1 MNKLEMLTQSL
12 QILTELSADMQ
23 QQIANAQEGVSEKSA
38 NLIMGSLAG
47 IEETVSHIKN
57 KKINKSC
64 AVCKA
69 QEEDRREGIEHVW

>member
-47 IEETVSHIKN
+47 IEETALHIKN
-57 KKINKSC
+57 IYE
-64 AVCKA
+64 AMMFMH
-69 QEEDRREGIEHVW
+69 RR

>member
-47 IEETVSHIKN
+47 IEETASHMN
-57 KKINKSC
+57 HLYE
-64 AVCKA
+64 AMVFMH
-69 QEEDRREGIEHVW
+69 RR

>member
-1 MNKLEMLTQSL
+1 MNKLKMLTQSL

-47 IEETVSHIKN
+47 IEETASHIKN
-57 KKINKSC
+57 IYE
-64 AVCKA
+64 AMVFLH
-69 QEEDRREGIEHVW
+69 QR

>member
-23 QQIANAQEGVSEKSA
+23 QQIANAQEGVSKNSA

-47 IEETVSHIKN
+47 IEETASHIKN
-57 KKINKSC
+57 IYE
-64 AVCKA
+64 AMA
-69 QEEDRREGIEHVW
+69 FLHRR

>member
-12 QILTELSADMQ
+12 QILTELSADIQ

-47 IEETVSHIKN
+47 IEETALHIKN
-57 KKINKSC
+57 IYE
-64 AVCKA
+64 AMVFLY
-69 QEEDRREGIEHVW
+69 RR

>member
-23 QQIANAQEGVSEKSA
+23 QQIDNAQEGVSEKSA

-47 IEETVSHIKN
+47 IAETASHIKN
-57 KKINKSC
+57 IYE
-64 AVCKA
+64 AMVFLH
-69 QEEDRREGIEHVW
+69 RR

>member
-47 IEETVSHIKN
+47 IAETASHIKN
-57 KKINKSC
+57 IYE
-64 AVCKA
+64 AMMFMH
-69 QEEDRREGIEHVW
+69 QR

>member
-47 IEETVSHIKN
+47 IEETALHIKN
-57 KKINKSC
+57 IYE
-64 AVCKA
+64 AMA
-69 QEEDRREGIEHVW
+69 FMHRR

>member
-23 QQIANAQEGVSEKSA
+23 QQIANAQEGVNEKSA

-47 IEETVSHIKN
+47 LDQIASHIKN
-57 KKINKSC
+57 IYE
-64 AVCKA
+64 AMMFMH
-69 QEEDRREGIEHVW
+69 RR

>member
-23 QQIANAQEGVSEKSA
+23 QQIANAQEGVNEKSA

-47 IEETVSHIKN
+47 IEDTASHIKN
-57 KKINKSC
+57 IYE
-64 AVCKA
+64 AMVFLY
-69 QEEDRREGIEHVW
+69 RR

>member
-23 QQIANAQEGVSEKSA
+23 QQIANAQESVSEKSA

-47 IEETVSHIKN
+47 LDQTASHIKN
-57 KKINKSC
+57 IYE
-64 AVCKA
+64 AMVFMH
-69 QEEDRREGIEHVW
+69 RR

>member
-47 IEETVSHIKN
+47 IEETALHIKN
-57 KKINKSC
+57 IYEVM
-64 AVCKA
+64 AFMH
-69 QEEDRREGIEHVW
+69 RR

>member
-38 NLIMGSLAG
+38 N
-47 IEETVSHIKN
+47 
-57 KKINKSC
+57 
-64 AVCKA
+64 
-69 QEEDRREGIEHVW
+69 

>member
-12 QILTELSADMQ
+12 QIVTELSADMQ

-47 IEETVSHIKN
+47 IEETASHIKN
-57 KKINKSC
+57 IYE
-64 AVCKA
+64 AMMFMH
-69 QEEDRREGIEHVW
+69 QR

>member
-38 NLIMGSLAG
+38 NLIIGSLAG
-47 IEETVSHIKN
+47 IEETALHIKN
-57 KKINKSC
+57 IYE
-64 AVCKA
+64 AMVFLH
-69 QEEDRREGIEHVW
+69 RR

>member
-57 KKINKSC
+57 IYE
-64 AVCKA
+64 AMVFLH
-69 QEEDRREGIEHVW
+69 RR

>member
-47 IEETVSHIKN
+47 IEETALHIKN
-57 KKINKSC
+57 IYE
-64 AVCKA
+64 AMVFLH
-69 QEEDRREGIEHVW
+69 RR

>member
-23 QQIANAQEGVSEKSA
+23 QQVANAQEGASEKSA

-47 IEETVSHIKN
+47 IEDTASHIKN
-57 KKINKSC
+57 IYE
-64 AVCKA
+64 AMMFLY
-69 QEEDRREGIEHVW
+69 RR

>member
-12 QILTELSADMQ
+12 QILMELSADMQ

-47 IEETVSHIKN
+47 LDQTALHVKHVYEAMVFMH
-57 KKINKSC
+57 
-64 AVCKA
+64 
-69 QEEDRREGIEHVW
+69 RRQNTLFERPL

>member
-47 IEETVSHIKN
+47 IEDTALHIKN
-57 KKINKSC
+57 IYE
-64 AVCKA
+64 AMMFMH
-69 QEEDRREGIEHVW
+69 RR